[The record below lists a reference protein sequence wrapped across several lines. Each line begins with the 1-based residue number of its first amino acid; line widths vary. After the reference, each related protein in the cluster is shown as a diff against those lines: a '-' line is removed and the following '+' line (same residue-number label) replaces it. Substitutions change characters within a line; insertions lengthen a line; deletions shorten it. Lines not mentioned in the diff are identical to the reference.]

1 MNNDFKLNSILKF
14 IETNAKF
21 SSNNEFY
28 ISYLTYLV
36 KSFYRHITRNAKDIK
51 SAFIVYDTI
60 FNFINIYDEV
70 GEFDMQKIINII
82 DADCIAHN
90 IEIF

>member
-1 MNNDFKLNSILKF
+1 MNNDFKLNYILKI
-14 IETNAKF
+14 IEMNDKF
-21 SSNNEFY
+21 SSADE
-28 ISYLTYLV
+28 IYLTYLV
-36 KSFYRHITRNAKDIK
+36 KSFYKHITDSAKDIK

-70 GEFDMQKIINII
+70 GEFGMQKIIDII
-82 DADCIAHN
+82 DADCINHN